1 MCTRSANDSMCRLA
15 SSISPIARMMQ
26 NTKKPMMAYTR
37 MIEVPDSAMILPDPM
52 NSPVPIAP
60 LIEMS

>member
-1 MCTRSANDSMCRLA
+1 MCRLA

-37 MIEVPDSAMILPDPM
+37 MIEVPDSAIILPDPM